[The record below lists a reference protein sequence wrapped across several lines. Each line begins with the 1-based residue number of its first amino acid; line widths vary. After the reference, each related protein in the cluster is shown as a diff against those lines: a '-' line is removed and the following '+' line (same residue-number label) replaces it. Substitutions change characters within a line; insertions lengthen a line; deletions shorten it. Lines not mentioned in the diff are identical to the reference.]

1 MMSAEEGY
9 NMEASLESYF
19 DFNDYECV
27 NMEARA
33 FHLADDEGK
42 KRIDKPE
49 FDFFKF
55 KAGDIVEIVEPS
67 SKIYTDSSALKK
79 YYLEF
84 ERPKYIDDTIV
95 SIGRK
100 YVIKSV
106 EYPVHN
112 VTMNTVFHRIPL
124 PSIHVYIDRPDELI
138 RLQEL
143 GLNKDSDS
151 TWVNYFSIRPV
162 PTKGDLDLNKLSPDK
177 LVRYTELVNEYDR
190 VINARAHQAR
200 IEQDILDLFNIP
212 HRNKEEVLDM
222 IKEKMEEE

>member
-33 FHLADDEGK
+33 FHLADNEGK

-67 SKIYTDSSALKK
+67 SEVYTGSDTLEK

-112 VTMNTVFHRIPL
+112 VTMDTVLHRIPL
-124 PSIHVYIDRPDELI
+124 PNIHVYIDRPDELT
-138 RLQEL
+138 RLQEF
-143 GLNKDSDS
+143 GINKDSNS

-162 PTKGDLDLNKLSPDK
+162 PTKDDLDLNKLSPDK
-177 LVRYTELVNEYDR
+177 LVRYTELVNEYDK
-190 VINARAHQAR
+190 VINARAHQDR

-212 HRNKEEVLDM
+212 HRNKEEALDM
-222 IKEKMEEE
+222 IKKKMEEE

>member
-1 MMSAEEGY
+1 
-9 NMEASLESYF
+9 MEASLESYF
-19 DFNDYECV
+19 DINDY
-27 NMEARA
+27 ARVA
-33 FHLADDEGK
+33 NDKDK

-67 SKIYTDSSALKK
+67 SKVYTGSAALKE

-84 ERPKYIDDTIV
+84 ERPSFIDDTIV

-112 VTMNTVFHRIPL
+112 VTMNTVLHRIPL
-124 PSIHVYIDRPDELI
+124 PRIYVYIDRPDEI
-138 RLQEL
+138 ARLQEF
-143 GLNKDSDS
+143 GMNEDS
-151 TWVNYFSIRPV
+151 TWVNYFSLRPV
-162 PTKGDLDLNKLSPDK
+162 PTKEDLDLNKLSPEE
-177 LVRYTELVNEYDR
+177 LVKYTELVNEYDK
-190 VINARAHQAR
+190 VINARAHQDR

-212 HRNKEEVLDM
+212 HRNKEEALDM
-222 IKEKMEEE
+222 IKKKTGEE